1 MEEKKY
7 PKQDNQIKTL
17 SEVMHL
23 EGKRE
28 FPALRGYLSRVT
40 ATLGS
45 LKYVT
50 NEPTEC
56 RYLLLL

>member
-28 FPALRGYLSRVT
+28 FPALCGVLPQQSNCNFGFT
-40 ATLGS
+40 
-45 LKYVT
+45 KI
-50 NEPTEC
+50 C
-56 RYLLLL
+56 DQ